1 MDLTIFLGKM
11 DILGRHIY
19 MSWQIMRSMFLSLA
33 VFIPSLIAFASAFHC
48 FLINNEIFEGPVA
61 SILKSFEMLLGEV
74 DFADNFLYDNVEAS
88 EGANYSAQIMVVIF
102 IGYGILIIMNIIV
115 ALMVNKMD
123 SAEAEVILA
132 QQRIEE
138 ISSMA
143 DITSLICTCCRKFS
157 SIPKIEYSNKVCIT
171 ALPKGM
177 LILVVL
183 FHDTYNFFWL
193 PLQVTMV
200 MLFKMNVIV

>member
-88 EGANYSAQIMVVIF
+88 EGA
-102 IGYGILIIMNIIV
+102 
-115 ALMVNKMD
+115 
-123 SAEAEVILA
+123 
-132 QQRIEE
+132 
-138 ISSMA
+138 
-143 DITSLICTCCRKFS
+143 DITNLVCGYFREDKDSEWKNAF
-157 SIPKIEYSNKVCIT
+157 EKVCIT
-171 ALPKGM
+171 ARPKKERDVTFGKHRFSKWILKHHNEQDTNVRTILVM
-177 LILVVL
+177 ETFQSTYENFWDNFIKHLYSELIL
-183 FHDTYNFFWL
+183 
-193 PLQVTMV
+193 
-200 MLFKMNVIV
+200 